1 MKTAIANRE
10 DFRQIQLSLLSS
22 DVSLALKKALAGPT
36 VSVSTGVS
44 WMQDWTTSN
53 NRTTWHA
60 GVSVQAPVIDA
71 GSLGAQVREATL
83 QKEKLRVQQG
93 QLASA
98 IATSVKSAVYTLQ
111 DLLSRVELARQSLDL
126 AQVQYELD
134 EAQFANGVISHLDV
148 LTASVALTTARVN
161 MAAAQSSAQLGV
173 LALQSAMG
181 E

>member
-1 MKTAIANRE
+1 
-10 DFRQIQLSLLSS
+10 
-22 DVSLALKKALAGPT
+22 
-36 VSVSTGVS
+36 
-44 WMQDWTTSN
+44 
-53 NRTTWHA
+53 
-60 GVSVQAPVIDA
+60 VSVQAPVIDA